1 MEDKK
6 DRTPK
11 YGTPIIPNFI
21 KKVERTEEEIDANTP
36 PITGDSQ
43 ATDLDQRPRLNWKEG
58 YKRLA
63 MVLSVVWILISFE
76 IHRDLNPEQFI
87 LSAIAG
93 LIVLWVCVPLLVYIF
108 KWIISGFTDTDK
120 E

>member
-21 KKVERTEEEIDANTP
+21 KKVERTEEEIDTNTP

-43 ATDLDQRPRLNWKEG
+43 ATDIDQQPRLNWKEG

-76 IHRDLNPEQFI
+76 IYRGLNPEQFI
-87 LSAIAG
+87 LSSIAG
-93 LIVLWVCVPLLVYIF
+93 VVVLCVVIPLLVYVI
-108 KWIISGFTDTDK
+108 KWVIRGFADTDK